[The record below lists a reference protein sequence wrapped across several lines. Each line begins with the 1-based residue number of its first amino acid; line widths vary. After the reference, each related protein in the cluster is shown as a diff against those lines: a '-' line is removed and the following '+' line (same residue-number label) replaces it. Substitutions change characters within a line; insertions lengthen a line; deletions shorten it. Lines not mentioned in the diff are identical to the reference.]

1 MSLATRCPDCGTI
14 FRVVQD
20 QLRVSEGWVRCGRCS
35 AAFNAIEA
43 LVELDHRRDTAAI
56 VPPMPASY
64 VTEEAWDESVN
75 PRLLDGTTPAAA
87 EPPHA
92 DEQQVTTGGDAAP
105 SVEPEEPTPA
115 VTDAVLAAVPTADAP
130 IEPTPGATVAPVPP
144 LGVATPRPT
153 EALPIE
159 EMVEVNR
166 TESAP
171 PPTEHHEIADG
182 IEREEKPVMP
192 RAIVEEATES
202 SATMQHDDAPT
213 DAGGPAVEAPCTTTS
228 DSSAAEPVWSDAQV
242 DGPVIEGPVLDM
254 LSIEASIATSKEADT
269 AIDPVLDLALAGSAP
284 GSTTPSTTEPAA
296 HTDPLPGRDEAA
308 GADRSGAR
316 PSFLRRAER
325 AERWK
330 RPAVRAWLAL
340 LCLLAAIGL
349 TGQALYTF
357 RDMVVARVPALRPTL
372 VEACSLLG
380 CELSDLRHIDALSV
394 ESSGLVRIE
403 GQSVYRL
410 SVTLRNRALLD
421 VAVPAL
427 DLQLTDSQGRLI
439 SRRVLVLSEL
449 GVSARTIR
457 AGSELPLQAS
467 LGVGDRAVSG
477 YTVEVF
483 YP

>member
-56 VPPMPASY
+56 VPPMPTSY
-64 VTEEAWDESVN
+64 AIEEAWDESVN
-75 PRLLDGTTPAAA
+75 PRRLHGTTSAAA
-87 EPPHA
+87 APHHV
-92 DEQQVTTGGDAAP
+92 DEQQVTTGGDGDP
-105 SVEPEEPTPA
+105 SVEPEDPGPA
-115 VTDAVLAAVPTADAP
+115 VTEAIPAALTAADAP
-130 IEPTPGATVAPVPP
+130 IEPALGTTDEPVPP
-144 LGVATPRPT
+144 RGVATPLPT
-153 EALPIE
+153 EVLPIE
-159 EMVEVNR
+159 EVAGENR

-171 PPTEHHEIADG
+171 PPTDCHEIADG
-182 IEREEKPVMP
+182 IEREEQPAMP
-192 RAIVEEATES
+192 RATVEEATES
-202 SATMQHDDAPT
+202 SATMQHDDAPA
-213 DAGGPAVEAPCTTTS
+213 DADGLAVAAPRTSTS
-228 DSSAAEPVWSDAQV
+228 DSTAAEPVWSDAQV
-242 DGPVIEGPVLDM
+242 DDPAIEGPVLDM
-254 LSIEASIATSKEADT
+254 RSIEAPTATSTETDT
-269 AIDPVLDLALAGSAP
+269 AIDPVLDLAPMDSATRATAT
-284 GSTTPSTTEPAA
+284 STADSAA
-296 HTDPLPGRDEAA
+296 RTDPLPGRDEAPD
-308 GADRSGAR
+308 ADRSGAR

-325 AERWK
+325 EERWN

-357 RDMVVARVPALRPTL
+357 RDVVVARVPTLRPTL
-372 VEACSLLG
+372 VQACSMLG
-380 CELSDLRHIDALSV
+380 CELGDLRHIDALSV
-394 ESSGLVRIE
+394 ESSGLVRVE
-403 GQSVYRL
+403 GQSAYRL

-449 GVSARTIR
+449 GVSARIIR